1 MKAQLRRRG
10 ATVSACVM
18 VAVGLTACGSSSK
31 SSSSSSSGS
40 SSSAPAAVT
49 SSATSSS
56 GGSAGAGGS
65 VSLGTPKPAK
75 GKPVVF
81 GMINIESN
89 AGADFPEVREA
100 AQAAVKYVNAYGGG
114 LDGHPIQLNVCIT
127 DGSPATSTQCA
138 NKLVSQ
144 HPVAILGG
152 SDLGGSNTLP
162 IYEKAGLALIGG
174 MDLTPA
180 ESSAP
185 NALIF
190 NDVAQSGNSDIGVY
204 AVKTL
209 HAKNVSVIAI
219 GDTQGTFQAKAFE
232 LPAVQKSG
240 GTAKLFSLPPSQA
253 DASSVVASAVGASPD
268 AVLLESPSQ
277 CVSILSA
284 LKSLGNSKPVLSI
297 DPCSAPSV
305 VKAANGGA
313 DGMYWFE
320 PYQDLLAADQT
331 PDIALTKAILG
342 KYAPAKIA
350 IDSPALAGMTTVM
363 NVWNAFKTT
372 PVSKLNSTYMLKTL
386 RAGTHKAFLSTT
398 YTCNGKA
405 IVKEPAIC
413 SANQYLYQ
421 IKGSTPTLVTKDYTA
436 GANIGG

>member
-10 ATVSACVM
+10 AIVGACAV

-31 SSSSSSSGS
+31 SSSSSGGGATTSAAA
-40 SSSAPAAVT
+40 SSAAT
-49 SSATSSS
+49 SSAA
-56 GGSAGAGGS
+56 GGGAGGAG
-65 VSLGTPKPAK
+65 SLGTPKPAR

-100 AQAAVKYVNAYGGG
+100 ALAAVKYVNAYGGG
-114 LDGHPIQLNVCIT
+114 LDGHPIALNVCIT
-127 DGSPATSTQCA
+127 DGSPATSVQCA
-138 NKLVSQ
+138 NKLVAQ

-152 SDLGGSNTLP
+152 TDLAGPATLP
-162 IYEKAGLALIGG
+162 IYKKAGLALIGG

-190 NDVAQSGNSDIGVY
+190 NDTAQSGNSDIGVY

-209 HAKNVSVIAI
+209 HAKKVSVIAI

-232 LPAVQKSG
+232 LPAVAKSG
-240 GTAKLFSLPPSQA
+240 GSAKLFSLPPSQA

-268 AVLLESPSQ
+268 AILLESPSQ

-331 PDIALTKAILG
+331 ADIKLTKAILG

-350 IDSPALAGMTTVM
+350 IDSPALAGLTTVM
-363 NVWNAFKTT
+363 NVWSAFRST
-372 PVSKLNSTYMLKTL
+372 PVSKLNSASMLKTL
-386 RAGTHKAFLSTT
+386 KAGTHKAFLSTT
-398 YTCNGKA
+398 YTCDGKA

-421 IKGSTPTLVTKDYTA
+421 IKGSTPTLVTKDYTE

>member
-1 MKAQLRRRG
+1 MNAQLRRRG
-10 ATVSACVM
+10 AVVGACAV

-31 SSSSSSSGS
+31 SSSSSGGGATT
-40 SSSAPAAVT
+40 SSAAS
-49 SSATSSS
+49 SSATSSAAS
-56 GGSAGAGGS
+56 GGPA
-65 VSLGTPKPAK
+65 SLGTPKPAK

-89 AGADFPEVREA
+89 SGADFPEVREA
-100 AQAAVKYVNAYGGG
+100 AQAAVKYVNTYGGG

-127 DGSPATSTQCA
+127 DGSPATSVQCA
-138 NKLVSQ
+138 NKLIAQ
-144 HPVAILGG
+144 QPVAILGG
-152 SDLGGSNTLP
+152 TDLAGAATLP
-162 IYEKAGLALIGG
+162 IYKKAGLALIGG

-190 NDVAQSGNSDIGVY
+190 NDTAQSGNSDIGVY

-209 HAKNVSVIAI
+209 HAKKVSVIAI

-232 LPAVQKSG
+232 LPAVAKSG
-240 GTAKLFSLPPSQA
+240 GSAKLFSLPPSQA

-268 AVLLESPSQ
+268 AILLESPSQ

-284 LKSLGNSKPVLSI
+284 LKSLGNAKPVLSI

-331 PDIALTKAILG
+331 PDIALTKGILG
-342 KYAPAKIA
+342 KFAPAKIA
-350 IDSPALAGMTTVM
+350 IDSPALAGLTTVM
-363 NVWNAFKTT
+363 NVWSAFKST
-372 PVSKLNSTYMLKTL
+372 PVSKLNSAYMLKTL
-386 RAGTHKAFLSTT
+386 KAGSHKAFLSTT
-398 YTCNGKA
+398 YTCDGKA

>member
-1 MKAQLRRRG
+1 MKAQLLRRSAAIG
-10 ATVSACVM
+10 ACVAA
-18 VAVGLTACGSSSK
+18 AVGMTACGSSSK
-31 SSSSSSSGS
+31 SSSSSGGG
-40 SSSAPAAVT
+40 AAT
-49 SSATSSS
+49 SATSSAATGGSSTAS
-56 GGSAGAGGS
+56 GGSTTPAGGTA
-65 VSLGTPKPAK
+65 SLGTPKPAK

-89 AGADFPEVREA
+89 SGADFPEVRGA
-100 AQAAVKYVNAYGGG
+100 ALAAVKYVNEYGGG

-127 DGSPATSTQCA
+127 DGSPATSVQCA
-138 NKLVSQ
+138 NKLIAQ

-152 SDLGGSNTLP
+152 TDLASAATLP
-162 IYEKAGLALIGG
+162 IYKKAGLALIGG

-180 ESSAP
+180 ESSMP
-185 NALIF
+185 NSLIF
-190 NDVAQSGNSDIGVY
+190 NDTAQSGNSDIGVY
-204 AVKTL
+204 AVKNL
-209 HAKNVSVIAI
+209 KAKKVSVIAI

-232 LPAVQKSG
+232 VPAVAKSG
-240 GTAKLFSLPPSQA
+240 GSAKLYSLPPSQA
-253 DASSVVASAVGASPD
+253 DASSVVASAVSNSPD
-268 AVLLESPSQ
+268 AILLESPSQ

-320 PYQDLLAADQT
+320 PYQDLLAADQSA
-331 PDIALTKAILG
+331 DVKLTKAILG

-350 IDSPALAGMTTVM
+350 IDSPALAGLSTVM
-363 NVWNAFKTT
+363 NVWAAFKDT

-386 RAGTHKAFLSTT
+386 KSGSHKAFLSTT
-398 YTCNGKA
+398 YNCNGKA

-421 IKGSTPTLVTKDYTA
+421 IKGSTPTLVQTNYTA
-436 GANIGG
+436 GANL